1 MKCSQIVN
9 KMHAIRSHHFRNW
22 RIAVERLFKL
32 SHLRGPT
39 FGRPAWPSGSA
50 LAILGAPQLRPLA
63 AVAGENFIVLLHLTN
78 VGKYLW
84 KLLVLRHFLNYAVC
98 VRARTHAHMQP
109 HTTIQIYVC
118 IYCIYVYECVRLSKS
133 MCTDKVY
140 IVSDS
145 LRVPR
150 AMCC

>member
-1 MKCSQIVN
+1 MQS
-9 KMHAIRSHHFRNW
+9 
-22 RIAVERLFKL
+22 
-32 SHLRGPT
+32 
-39 FGRPAWPSGSA
+39 
-50 LAILGAPQLRPLA
+50 
-63 AVAGENFIVLLHLTN
+63 
-78 VGKYLW
+78 
-84 KLLVLRHFLNYAVC
+84 VC
-98 VRARTHAHMQP
+98 EHAHMQP

-150 AMCC
+150 AIVLLIKALKKRRTSSDLVWGRSARRSPPDLSRLSVTLDPVIYQLPFIRGAGGLSIIIRGILMHKILK